1 MGGGSLQP
9 DFKSFAALQ
18 NEPAKGSLDPNPKAE
33 QEKPAQAPDGE
44 ATEGTEKLT
53 ISIYQDPR
61 DALDLERH
69 QRSGIGSK
77 QVRD

>member
-18 NEPAKGSLDPNPKAE
+18 NEPAKDRLNPKPKAE
-33 QEKPAQAPDGE
+33 QAKPEQAPDGE
-44 ATEGTEKLT
+44 AAEGTEKLT
-53 ISIYQDPR
+53 ISMYQDPR

-69 QRSGIGSK
+69 QRSGIGGK
-77 QVRD
+77 HVRD